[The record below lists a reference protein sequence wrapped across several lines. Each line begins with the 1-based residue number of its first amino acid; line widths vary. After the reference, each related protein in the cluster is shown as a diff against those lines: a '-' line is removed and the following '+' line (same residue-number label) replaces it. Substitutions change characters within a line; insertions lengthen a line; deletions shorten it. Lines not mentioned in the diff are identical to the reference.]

1 MAAPSPSAKKIN
13 LATYPAKRW
22 IVQLNGAPLAT
33 YRGGVPG
40 LRATAAATT
49 GASRLDV
56 SSTRSRAY
64 VSHLRSVQRA
74 FAQRLAHR
82 LPGIH
87 VQRTY
92 QVVLN
97 GLAVKMNRGQAA
109 VARRMKGVRAVTP
122 DIPYQLD
129 MFSTPQQIGAPTLWG
144 QVGGQSNAGAGVK
157 VAIVDSGIFVRHD
170 AGGAYTGNPC
180 FDDTGYTAPA
190 GYPKGDTR
198 FTNNKVLVAQAY
210 FRPGDPP
217 IAGEDTPIQGTNAAS
232 PHGTH
237 VAGTVACNAGTNA
250 TFQGAARAHQRRRA
264 EARTS

>member
-1 MAAPSPSAKKIN
+1 MLAATVASAGSGVVRTSGKSPAAKRIN

-40 LRATAAATT
+40 LRATAAVET

-56 SSTRSRAY
+56 STTRSRAY

-74 FAQRLAHR
+74 FAKRLARR

-109 VARRMKGVRAVTP
+109 VARRLKGVRAVTP
-122 DIPYQLD
+122 DIPYRLQ
-129 MFSTPQQIGAPTLWG
+129 MF
-144 QVGGQSNAGAGVK
+144 
-157 VAIVDSGIFVRHD
+157 
-170 AGGAYTGNPC
+170 
-180 FDDTGYTAPA
+180 
-190 GYPKGDTR
+190 
-198 FTNNKVLVAQAY
+198 
-210 FRPGDPP
+210 
-217 IAGEDTPIQGTNAAS
+217 
-232 PHGTH
+232 
-237 VAGTVACNAGTNA
+237 
-250 TFQGAARAHQRRRA
+250 
-264 EARTS
+264 